1 MSAFALLA
9 DSASPVRVIQVG
21 AGGMG
26 RVWLQ
31 LLADSSTVQ
40 LVGLVDLD
48 VEAARGA
55 LEELGLSD
63 VAVAASLNEIA
74 VSTGA
79 EAVINVTVPA
89 AHHPVNIEALFA
101 GLPVLCEKPIAP
113 TLSQALSL
121 AAASEVSG
129 QLLMTSQSRRYY
141 PVLAELKQ
149 QLGSIGTIGMAATE
163 YSMAPRFGGFR
174 DEMDSPLLLDM
185 SIHAFDVARYLLDAD
200 PVSVYCDSF
209 NPSWSWYRGDSAAT
223 AIFEFEG
230 GIRYSYVGSWCSPG
244 FETSW
249 NGSWRV
255 SGSAGTA
262 LWDGESRPRIDSVE
276 GAPILDGNE
285 RDTESSAGETIAG
298 SLAEFIAALRTGQV
312 PSGEVHS
319 NILSLAMVASA
330 VRSAETGQ
338 RVVIDALL
346 EEAYAEAV
354 RGERH
359 PAIATRL
366 AGWGSAATGLTRGR
380 QVLS

>member
-48 VEAARGA
+48 VEAARSA

-113 TLSQALSL
+113 TLSRALSL
-121 AAASEVSG
+121 AAASEASG

-149 QLGSIGTIGMAATE
+149 QLGSLGTIGMVTTE

-174 DEMDSPLLLDM
+174 EEMDSPLLLDM

-200 PVSVYCDSF
+200 PVSVYCESF
-209 NPSWSWYRGDSAAT
+209 NPGWSWYQGDSAAT
-223 AIFEFEG
+223 AIFEFEN
-230 GIRYSYVGSWCSPG
+230 GIRYTYVGSWCSPG

-262 LWDGESRPRIDSVE
+262 LWDGESRPRVDGV
-276 GAPILDGNE
+276 GAGS
-285 RDTESSAGETIAG
+285 TASADAGVGETIAG

-319 NILSLAMVASA
+319 NILSLAMVEGA
-330 VRSAETGQ
+330 VRSAETGH

-346 EEAYAEAV
+346 AEAYAEAV
-354 RGERH
+354 RVEQR
-359 PAIATRL
+359 PDVAARL
-366 AGWGSAATGLTRGR
+366 HSWGSAAAGLARAH
-380 QVLS
+380 QELS

>member
-1 MSAFALLA
+1 MSTFALLA
-9 DSASPVRVIQVG
+9 DPVAPVRVIQVG

-31 LLADSSTVQ
+31 LLADSTAVH

-48 VEAARGA
+48 VNLARSA
-55 LEELGLSD
+55 LEEVGLSD
-63 VAVAASLNEIA
+63 VAVAASLSEIA

-121 AAASEVSG
+121 AAASEASG

-141 PVLAELKQ
+141 PVLAELKL
-149 QLGSIGTIGMAATE
+149 QLGLLGTIGMATTE

-174 DEMDSPLLLDM
+174 EEMGSPLLLDM

-209 NPSWSWYRGDSAAT
+209 NPSWSWYQGDSAAT
-223 AIFEFEG
+223 AIFEFEN
-230 GIRYSYVGSWCSPG
+230 GIRYTYIGSWCSPG

-255 SGSAGTA
+255 SGSLGTA
-262 LWDGESRPRIDSVE
+262 LWDGESRPRVDGVGAGSV
-276 GAPILDGNE
+276 APADAGV
-285 RDTESSAGETIAG
+285 GETIAG

-319 NILSLAMVASA
+319 NILSLAMVEGA
-330 VRSAETGQ
+330 VRSAETGH

-346 EEAYAEAV
+346 QEAYAEAV
-354 RGERH
+354 RIEQR
-359 PAIATRL
+359 PDIAARL
-366 AGWGSAATGLTRGR
+366 YGWGSATAGLARAR
-380 QVLS
+380 QMLS

>member
-1 MSAFALLA
+1 MSGFALLA
-9 DSASPVRVIQVG
+9 DSAAPVRVIQVG

-31 LLADSSTVQ
+31 LLADSSTVH

-48 VEAARGA
+48 VEAAHSA
-55 LEELGLSD
+55 LAEMGLSD
-63 VAVAASLNEIA
+63 VAVAASLSEIA

-89 AHHPVNIEALFA
+89 AHHPVNVEALFV

-113 TLSQALSL
+113 TLSRALSL
-121 AAASEVSG
+121 AAASEASG

-149 QLGSIGTIGMAATE
+149 QLGSLGTIGMATTE

-174 DEMDSPLLLDM
+174 EEMSSPLLLDM

-223 AIFEFEG
+223 AIFEFEN
-230 GIRYSYVGSWCSPG
+230 GIRYTYVGSWCSPG

-262 LWDGESRPRIDSVE
+262 LWDGESRPRVDGV
-276 GAPILDGNE
+276 GAGSQAPADAGV
-285 RDTESSAGETIAG
+285 GETIAG

-319 NILSLAMVASA
+319 NILSLAMVEGA
-330 VRSAETGQ
+330 VRSAETGH

-346 EEAYAEAV
+346 AEAYAESIRV
-354 RGERH
+354 EQR
-359 PAIATRL
+359 PDIAARL
-366 AGWGSAATGLTRGR
+366 HGWGSAAAGLARAH
-380 QVLS
+380 QVVS

>member
-1 MSAFALLA
+1 MSAFALLVN
-9 DSASPVRVIQVG
+9 SATPVRVIQVG

-31 LLADSSTVQ
+31 LLADSSTVH

-48 VEAARGA
+48 VEAARSA
-55 LEELGLSD
+55 LVEMGLSD
-63 VAVAASLNEIA
+63 VAVAASLSEIA

-113 TLSQALSL
+113 TLSRALSL
-121 AAASEVSG
+121 AAASEASG

-149 QLGSIGTIGMAATE
+149 QLGSLGTIGMVTTE

-174 DEMDSPLLLDM
+174 EEMDSPLLLDM

-200 PVSVYCDSF
+200 PVSVYCESF
-209 NPSWSWYRGDSAAT
+209 NPGWSWYQGDSAAT
-223 AIFEFEG
+223 AIFEFEN
-230 GIRYSYVGSWCSPG
+230 GIRYTYVGSWCSPG

-262 LWDGESRPRIDSVE
+262 LWDGESRPRVDGV
-276 GAPILDGNE
+276 GAGS
-285 RDTESSAGETIAG
+285 TESADAGVGETIAG

-319 NILSLAMVASA
+319 NILSLAMVEGA
-330 VRSAETGQ
+330 VRSAETRH

-346 EEAYAEAV
+346 AEAYAEAV
-354 RGERH
+354 RVEQH
-359 PAIATRL
+359 PDVAARL
-366 AGWGSAATGLTRGR
+366 HGWGSAAAGLAREH

>member
-48 VEAARGA
+48 VEAARSA

-63 VAVAASLNEIA
+63 VAVAASLSEIA

-113 TLSQALSL
+113 TLSRALSL
-121 AAASEVSG
+121 AAASEASG

-149 QLGSIGTIGMAATE
+149 QLGSLGTIGMVTTE

-174 DEMDSPLLLDM
+174 EEMDSPLLLDM

-200 PVSVYCDSF
+200 PVSVYCESF
-209 NPSWSWYRGDSAAT
+209 NPGWSWYEGDSAAT
-223 AIFEFEG
+223 AIFEFEN
-230 GIRYSYVGSWCSPG
+230 GIRYTYVGSWCSPG

-262 LWDGESRPRIDSVE
+262 LWDGESRPRVDGV
-276 GAPILDGNE
+276 GAGS
-285 RDTESSAGETIAG
+285 TASAEAGVGETIAG

>member
-1 MSAFALLA
+1 MSAFALLVN
-9 DSASPVRVIQVG
+9 SATPVRVIQVG

-31 LLADSSTVQ
+31 LLADSSTVH
-40 LVGLVDLD
+40 LVGLADLD
-48 VEAARGA
+48 VEAARSA
-55 LEELGLSD
+55 LVEMGLSD
-63 VAVAASLNEIA
+63 VAVAASLSEIA

-113 TLSQALSL
+113 TLSRALSL
-121 AAASEVSG
+121 AAASEASG

-149 QLGSIGTIGMAATE
+149 QLGSLGTIGMVTTE

-174 DEMDSPLLLDM
+174 EEMDSPLLLDM

-200 PVSVYCDSF
+200 PVSVYCESF
-209 NPSWSWYRGDSAAT
+209 NPGWSWYQGDSAAT
-223 AIFEFEG
+223 AIFEFEN
-230 GIRYSYVGSWCSPG
+230 GIRYTYVGSWCSPG

-262 LWDGESRPRIDSVE
+262 LWDGESRPRVDGV
-276 GAPILDGNE
+276 GAGS
-285 RDTESSAGETIAG
+285 TESADAGVGETIAG

-319 NILSLAMVASA
+319 NILSLAMVEGA
-330 VRSAETGQ
+330 VRSAETRH

-346 EEAYAEAV
+346 AEAYAEAV
-354 RGERH
+354 RVEQH
-359 PAIATRL
+359 PDVAARL
-366 AGWGSAATGLTRGR
+366 HGWGSAAAGLAREH